1 MHPQTIISRKPKIT
15 KNTIS
20 KGFATL
26 ETDNFFG
33 TPWFEDW
40 IKRTLGNL
48 VLELRKKEQDIK
60 RLSVTAVE
68 KSFSTTS
75 NNPGIWNSAV
85 WTPMHQACIL
95 VRPKLD
101 AVLEFFLVLV

>member
-1 MHPQTIISRKPKIT
+1 MHPQTIISWKPKIT
-15 KNTIS
+15 KITIS

-33 TPWFEDW
+33 TPWFKDW

-68 KSFSTTS
+68 KSFSKTS
-75 NNPGIWNSAV
+75 NNPGIWNSVDSHASS
-85 WTPMHQACIL
+85 L
-95 VRPKLD
+95 YLGPKLD
-101 AVLEFFLVLV
+101 AVLDFFLVLV

>member
-1 MHPQTIISRKPKIT
+1 MHPQTVISRKSQIT
-15 KNTIS
+15 KITIS

-33 TPWFEDW
+33 TPWFKDW

-60 RLSVTAVE
+60 RFECHCCGKIV
-68 KSFSTTS
+68 F
-75 NNPGIWNSAV
+75 NNIKQPWNLKQS
-85 WTPMHQACIL
+85 PLPCIKL
-95 VRPKLD
+95 VSW
-101 AVLEFFLVLV
+101 